1 MFSLRYES
9 VEEDFVV
16 INYLK
21 LDKSIFNVQDL
32 NDLLVANDKLQDV
45 VNQKETA
52 ILN

>member
-9 VEEDFVV
+9 VKEDFVV

-32 NDLLVANDKLQDV
+32 NDLLDVNDKLQDI
-45 VNQKETA
+45 VN
-52 ILN
+52 